1 MKTDGLFFLDVLSIM
16 PENNT
21 YLYIQASDAISEKFL
36 LLTSATDE
44 PALRQAK
51 CDKKTKK
58 VLEDE
63 VSNNDITDFFQYIS
77 IKHNG
82 KTIFE
87 GFDGLEYGV
96 FSKDFIIPNWFCMKY
111 EQDDRYTTSLD
122 W

>member
-21 YLYIQASDAISEKFL
+21 YIYIQASNAISEKFL

-63 VSNNDITDFFQYIS
+63 VSNKVIN
-77 IKHNG
+77 
-82 KTIFE
+82 
-87 GFDGLEYGV
+87 
-96 FSKDFIIPNWFCMKY
+96 
-111 EQDDRYTTSLD
+111 
-122 W
+122 